1 MDLNLII
8 YNDGFDLDKSI
19 VKLIESCLKFDY
31 KRIALAVQIIGG
43 GKDVKIPI
51 PPTIKLRGDQKNIK
65 IYTRLTV
72 QIGDSNSLFH
82 LSKNENL
89 KHYDILAIEPMNEK
103 ILNYLNGGN
112 FEFDILTFSSINSS
126 IVNMIKKANFSLP
139 ISKGIG
145 IEINYSNCLSSSSQ
159 RRQTIAFG
167 QMLVDKTRSKNI
179 ILSSGTSIAT
189 NIRSPHDVIYIGLL
203 FGLQENQS
211 KRSLYKNTET
221 VIKHSELRRN
231 IITSIIVIDD
241 LIDNNNNDGGGDNNN
256 DNIYDELCAMDENL
270 KTSKTSSSGIKRP
283 QPSIETNSSTIIKTI
298 PEAKKQKT

>member
-1 MDLNLII
+1 MLIRKMDLNLVI
-8 YNDGFDLDKSI
+8 YNDGFNLDKSI
-19 VKLIESCLKFDY
+19 EKLIQSCHKFDY
-31 KRIALAVQIIGG
+31 KRIALAVQIVAT

-51 PPTIKLRGDQKNIK
+51 PPTIKLRDNLKNIK
-65 IYTRLTV
+65 LYTRLTV
-72 QIGDSNSLFH
+72 QVEDSNSLFH

-112 FEFDILTFSSINSS
+112 FEFDILTFSSIDSS

-159 RRQTIAFG
+159 RRQSIAFG

-189 NIRSPHDVIYIGLL
+189 SIRSPRDVIYIGLL
-203 FGLQENQS
+203 FGLEENQS
-211 KRSLYKNTET
+211 KRSLYRNTEA
-221 VIKHSELRRN
+221 VINHSELRRN
-231 IITSIIVIDD
+231 INTSIIVADD
-241 LIDNNNNDGGGDNNN
+241 LIENNNDDNNNES
-256 DNIYDELCAMDENL
+256 IYDELCAMDENL
-270 KTSKTSSSGIKRP
+270 QTSKKSNKMKRPSSSIEP
-283 QPSIETNSSTIIKTI
+283 NQPMIEAIS
-298 PEAKKQKT
+298 EAKKQKT

>member
-19 VKLIESCLKFDY
+19 MKLIESCLKFDY
-31 KRIALAVQIIGG
+31 KRIALAVQITGC

-51 PPTIKLRGDQKNIK
+51 PPTIKLRGNQKNIK

-72 QIGDSNSLFH
+72 QIEDSNSLFH

-241 LIDNNNNDGGGDNNN
+241 LINNNNDGGGDNNN

-270 KTSKTSSSGIKRP
+270 KTSKTSSSGIKRS